1 MYVIDST
8 MQFSK
13 HATCTSTFD
22 VACYGPEYKK
32 NQDVV
37 DFFDAVVR
45 AFKMFPTFDMLA
57 ASGILPSNKTTYSLG
72 HIQTAL
78 KAQTGAIPY
87 LGCGSNGTVLQEVW
101 YFNHV
106 IGTVSALS
114 TASAAEEIA
123 DRMHRSNSV
132 TSRPLTRPPSR
143 PARPPPVSTTTSAL
157 PPPSGRLGSGLESI
171 LYVGVH

>member
-1 MYVIDST
+1 MRYVAPCPCSVRT
-8 MQFSK
+8 HNTKSLSQFSK

-22 VACYGPEYKK
+22 IACYGPDYQK

-37 DFFDAVVR
+37 DFFEAVVR

-57 ASGILPSNKTTYSLG
+57 ASGIFPSNKTTYSLSQ
-72 HIQTAL
+72 IQTAL

-106 IGTVSALS
+106 IGTVRVLQSP
-114 TASAAEEIA
+114 
-123 DRMHRSNSV
+123 
-132 TSRPLTRPPSR
+132 PLRN
-143 PARPPPVSTTTSAL
+143 
-157 PPPSGRLGSGLESI
+157 GLLTVWTGAI
-171 LYVGVH
+171 R

>member
-1 MYVIDST
+1 MSKYWINQGAPNSDFWAHE
-8 MQFSK
+8 FSK

-22 VACYGPEYKK
+22 IACYGPDYQK

-37 DFFDAVVR
+37 DFFEAVVR

-57 ASGILPSNKTTYSLG
+57 ASGIFPSNKTTYSLSQ
-72 HIQTAL
+72 IQTAL

-106 IGTVSALS
+106 IGTVRVLQSP
-114 TASAAEEIA
+114 
-123 DRMHRSNSV
+123 
-132 TSRPLTRPPSR
+132 PLRN
-143 PARPPPVSTTTSAL
+143 
-157 PPPSGRLGSGLESI
+157 GLLTVWTGTI
-171 LYVGVH
+171 R